1 MKPASSWIIYNSFNI
16 SDHGINNCKVEPF
29 EAASLVIIGFT

>member
-1 MKPASSWIIYNSFNI
+1 MKPPSSWIIYNSFNI